1 METLS
6 RRTFI
11 QAAAG
16 AALGADLSAVALAK
30 VEASAKAAALG
41 LASRRVDAQSDA
53 GFNGSLCFFS
63 KHLPRMNGRELGRS
77 LKALGFQGVDL
88 TVRPGGHVDP
98 KRVTIELPVVV
109 EAIRHEGLAVPMI
122 TTELL
127 SDADPVAQPTLETA
141 ARLKIPFY
149 KTGYYRYA
157 FADVRQELEAAGKQL
172 RGLAD
177 LSRRHGMRLGYHN
190 HAGYIGGGVWDFAP
204 FIEPLAAATVGY
216 YFDVRHAVVEG
227 GDGGWR
233 TAFNL
238 VAPRLSMIAL
248 KDFYWE
254 KSGGSWRVRNC
265 PMGEGMV
272 DWKRFFAMLAKAR
285 FHGPA
290 SLHLEYEI
298 TGATPQ
304 AEEENMLAAAARDL
318 AFIKARLAEAYS
330 GGALAEASTFAKATA
345 DRSAPRAKL

>member
-6 RRTFI
+6 RRCFI
-11 QAAAG
+11 QAALG
-16 AALGADLSAVALAK
+16 AASVGPAVARVSQDNLRAIAGKPASPFDSPALAQ
-30 VEASAKAAALG
+30 G
-41 LASRRVDAQSDA
+41 RRVEVSPRAAS
-53 GFNGSLCFFS
+53 FNGPLCFFS

-77 LKALGFQGVDL
+77 LKALGFEGVDL

-98 KRVTIELPVVV
+98 KRVAIELPVFVDG
-109 EAIRHEGLAVPMI
+109 IRHEGLAVPMI

-141 ARLKIPFY
+141 ARVKIPFY
-149 KTGYYRYA
+149 KPGYYRYT
-157 FADVRQELEAAGKQL
+157 FVDVRKELEAAGRQL

-190 HAGYIGGGVWDFAP
+190 HAGYIGGSVWDFAP
-204 FIEPLAAATVGY
+204 FIEPLDAATVGY
-216 YFDVRHAVVEG
+216 YFDPRHAVVEG

-248 KDFYWE
+248 KDFFWE
-254 KSGGSWRVRNC
+254 KSKGSWQQRNC

-285 FHGPA
+285 FHGPV
-290 SLHLEYEI
+290 SLHLEYDVA
-298 TGATPQ
+298 GATPAAQ
-304 AEEENMLAAAARDL
+304 EESTLAAAARDL
-318 AFIKARLAEAYS
+318 AFVKAAVAAAYS
-330 GGALAEASTFAKATA
+330 GATM
-345 DRSAPRAKL
+345 

>member
-6 RRTFI
+6 RRSFI

-16 AALGADLSAVALAK
+16 AAAV
-30 VEASAKAAALG
+30 G
-41 LASRRVDAQSDA
+41 FASRGAATERAA
-53 GFNGSLCFFS
+53 GFNGPLCFFS

-77 LKALGFQGVDL
+77 LKALGFEGVDL

-98 KRVTIELPVVV
+98 KRVAIELPMFVDS
-109 EAIRHEGLAVPMI
+109 IRHEGLAVPMI

-149 KTGYYRYA
+149 KAGYYRYK
-157 FADVRQELEAAGKQL
+157 FADVRQELEAAGSQL

-177 LSRRHGMRLGYHN
+177 LSRRHGMRVGYHN
-190 HAGYIGGGVWDFAP
+190 HAGYIGGSVFYFAP
-204 FIEPLAAATVGY
+204 FIEKLDAATAGY

-233 TAFNL
+233 AALDF
-238 VAPRLSMIAL
+238 VSPRLSMIAL
-248 KDFYWE
+248 KDFFWE
-254 KSGGSWRVRNC
+254 KTGGTWQQRNC

-272 DWKRFFAMLAKAR
+272 DWKTFFTMLAKAR

-290 SLHLEYEI
+290 SLHLEYDI
-298 TGATPQ
+298 AGATPAAQ
-304 AEEENMLAAAARDL
+304 EEHTLAAAARDL
-318 AFIKARLAEAYS
+318 AFVKARLGEAYS
-330 GGALAEASTFAKATA
+330 GATM
-345 DRSAPRAKL
+345 